1 LGHASA
7 CANPGDKVKA
17 DAAELINS
25 WRRVTAL
32 FSSMVMET
40 PFFI

>member
-1 LGHASA
+1 VG
-7 CANPGDKVKA
+7 ANVMA
-17 DAAELINS
+17 EAAELINS